1 MVCVR
6 RLSTAALIFAL
17 ALPGCRSASVQ
28 STAQTMVA
36 DRLFFGRDI
45 PAGGTV
51 SDVDWAQFLSS
62 VITPRFP
69 EGLTIWQASGQWRD
83 PRGNVV
89 REPVFIVEIF
99 HEKSAEIDAS
109 IAAIAAEYTRR
120 FGQDA
125 VLRATSGSQIVFY

>member
-1 MVCVR
+1 VR
-6 RLSTAALIFAL
+6 YLLILALAVSSCRTAA
-17 ALPGCRSASVQ
+17 VQ
-28 STAQTMVA
+28 TPAQTMVA

-51 SDVDWAQFLSS
+51 SDVDWAQFLAT

-69 EGLTIWQASGQWRD
+69 EGLTIWQANGQWLD
-83 PRGNVV
+83 PRGNIV

-99 HEKSAEIDAS
+99 HEKSDKVEAS
-109 IAAIAAEYTRR
+109 IVAIAVEYKKR

>member
-1 MVCVR
+1 MR
-6 RLSTAALIFAL
+6 RLSAAALIFAL
-17 ALPGCRSASVQ
+17 TLPGCRSATVHTS
-28 STAQTMVA
+28 AQTMVS

-51 SDVDWAQFLSS
+51 SDVDWAQFLAT
-62 VITPRFP
+62 VVTPRFP

-83 PRGNVV
+83 PRGNIV

-99 HEKSAEIDAS
+99 HEKSDAIDAS
-109 IAAIAAEYTRR
+109 IVAIAAEYKKR

-125 VLRATSGSQIVFY
+125 VLRAISGSQIVFY

>member
-1 MVCVR
+1 MR

-17 ALPGCRSASVQ
+17 ALPGCRSAAVHTS
-28 STAQTMVA
+28 AQTMVS

-51 SDVDWAQFLSS
+51 SDVDWAQFLAT

-69 EGLTIWQASGQWRD
+69 EGLTIWQANGQWRD
-83 PRGNVV
+83 PRGNIV

-99 HEKSAEIDAS
+99 HQKSDAIDAS
-109 IAAIAAEYTRR
+109 IAAIAAEYKKR

-125 VLRATSGSQIVFY
+125 VLRAISGSQIIFY

>member
-1 MVCVR
+1 VR
-6 RLSTAALIFAL
+6 YLLILTL
-17 ALPGCRSASVQ
+17 ALSGCRTAVVQ
-28 STAQTMVA
+28 TPAQTMVA

-51 SDVDWAQFLSS
+51 SDVDWAQFLAT
-62 VITPRFP
+62 VITPKFP
-69 EGLTIWQASGQWRD
+69 NGLTIWQANGQWLD

-89 REPVFIVEIF
+89 REPVFVLEVF
-99 HEKSAEIDAS
+99 HEKSDAIDAS
-109 IAAIAAEYTRR
+109 IAAIAAEYKKR

>member
-1 MVCVR
+1 MV
-6 RLSTAALIFAL
+6 S
-17 ALPGCRSASVQ
+17 
-28 STAQTMVA
+28 

-51 SDVDWAQFLSS
+51 SDVDWAQFLAT
-62 VITPRFP
+62 VVTPRFP

-83 PRGNVV
+83 PRGNIV

-99 HEKSAEIDAS
+99 HEKSDAIDAS
-109 IAAIAAEYTRR
+109 IAAIAAEYKKR

-125 VLRATSGSQIVFY
+125 VLRAISGSQIVFY

>member
-1 MVCVR
+1 VR
-6 RLSTAALIFAL
+6 YLLIFAL
-17 ALPGCRSASVQ
+17 AASSCRTAVVQ
-28 STAQTMVA
+28 TPAATMVA

-51 SDVDWAQFLSS
+51 SDVDWAQFLAT
-62 VITPRFP
+62 VITPKFP
-69 EGLTIWQASGQWRD
+69 NGLTIWQANGQWLD

-89 REPVFIVEIF
+89 REPVFVLEVF
-99 HEKSAEIDAS
+99 HEKSDAIDAS
-109 IAAIAAEYTRR
+109 IAAIAAEYKKR